1 MVALFLLITSLS
13 ILWVVTILPLRNVY
27 QSKTVS
33 FKVTE
38 IRWQSRIITGI
49 NFVEILIITI
59 NVFVSCRK
67 LYGRVLI
74 HVVRLCKCNL

>member
-1 MVALFLLITSLS
+1 MYQSKTVS
-13 ILWVVTILPLRNVY
+13 LRNVY

-38 IRWQSRIITGI
+38 IRWQSRIIIGI

-67 LYGRVLI
+67 LYGRVWI
-74 HVVRLCKCNL
+74 HVVHLCKCNL